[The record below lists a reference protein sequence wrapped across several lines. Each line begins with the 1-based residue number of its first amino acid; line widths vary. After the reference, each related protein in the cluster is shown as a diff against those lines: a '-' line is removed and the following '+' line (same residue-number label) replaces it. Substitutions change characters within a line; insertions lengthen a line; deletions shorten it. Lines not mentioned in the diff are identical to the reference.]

1 MHRAVPLLPREVDL
15 GRDRHTGW
23 GVRTQLNLVGP
34 SGWWRGAPHKEPCLW
49 EAVEVR
55 EKGKPK
61 TLPAPALSVDPLH
74 YFQLVCTQSP

>member
-34 SGWWRGAPHKEPCLW
+34 SGWWRGAPHKGPWPLGGSG
-49 EAVEVR
+49 AV
-55 EKGKPK
+55 GM
-61 TLPAPALSVDPLH
+61 TLLAEGGTNHSW
-74 YFQLVCTQSP
+74 